1 MLEVLFDWNNKK
13 KFVWLFVVL
22 NDAVVNVSANYSSR
36 KEVNTESKSQILIVD
51 KKLKGVNF
59 INILKALFCQYPFAK
74 KFEAKMN

>member
-36 KEVNTESKSQILIVD
+36 KEVSTESKSQILLVD
-51 KKLKGVNF
+51 KNLKVLISSTF
-59 INILKALFCQYPFAK
+59 
-74 KFEAKMN
+74 